1 MDTQAPEVISD
12 PVGVIAKLVC
22 GLEPT
27 LSPSVVEE
35 VVKSLTTHRA
45 TRRRLARTLS
55 DRPGLLTDGRS
66 PAPRVAGELLVA
78 LTQAGATRISPPCC
92 HTCGKHLRSFH
103 RRGENW
109 YCSPCA
115 REPVTCASCGKIR
128 KLTFRDRAGEPRC
141 HACPPDEGLDPLQ
154 VVIDAVAA
162 VDPGVS
168 AETVTAAVAAV
179 TSRTGQ
185 RRQLAWA
192 LSDRP
197 ELLTGAGSEASIP
210 SVLRL
215 IEVLCDKGAT
225 GIVKPACPQC
235 GRVVPLE
242 AWGGMR
248 ICRKCRVTN
257 SAEPC
262 RRCGVPRVP
271 AIRDER
277 GLPLCGNCLPSDP
290 DHQEICIECRRRR
303 PVCTRSEEGPR
314 CAACRVQTT
323 MTCSICGRFTSCAI
337 SKATGEPWCQA
348 CKARWARCSACGQI
362 RPIRGGSAAEPLC
375 ATCTRPDPTFWR
387 SCPTCG
393 QRGQLTLGPCKRCGL
408 RARLR
413 EVLGDGAG
421 GIRRE
426 FEALYEHL
434 ANYERPNTVLEWLE
448 NSPTDALRELGSGE
462 RQLTHAV
469 LDELPDSQALQNL
482 RGVLVA
488 TGALPFR
495 DEQLFRLEAW
505 IALVTRR
512 DDPDDR
518 QVLQRYA
525 LWYLLRRLRQRAD
538 KRTGVTRQ
546 QAELVQ
552 NHVRAAIAFL
562 EWLAVRGLTLSSVGQ
577 GDLEEWLTSSNRRQ
591 AGSFV
596 RWAAR
601 EKLTTVTYPAIR
613 WAGPSGG
620 IDTES
625 RWEQARW
632 LLGDST
638 LKAEDRVAGL
648 LILLYAQRVAA
659 ISRLTLAHVETNK
672 DNVMLRLGAEPVV
685 LPAPLGAL
693 VQVLVADRR
702 GRAAIGNEGTST
714 WLFPGGRPG
723 RPMSPERMGQRLLRL
738 GLHPGEARSTALF
751 QLATDLPAAV
761 LAQMLGISIGVA
773 VKWQQAS
780 SGDWASYAADYS
792 RRQNDD

>member
-1 MDTQAPEVISD
+1 
-12 PVGVIAKLVC
+12 
-22 GLEPT
+22 
-27 LSPSVVEE
+27 
-35 VVKSLTTHRA
+35 
-45 TRRRLARTLS
+45 
-55 DRPGLLTDGRS
+55 
-66 PAPRVAGELLVA
+66 
-78 LTQAGATRISPPCC
+78 
-92 HTCGKHLRSFH
+92 
-103 RRGENW
+103 
-109 YCSPCA
+109 
-115 REPVTCASCGKIR
+115 
-128 KLTFRDRAGEPRC
+128 
-141 HACPPDEGLDPLQ
+141 
-154 VVIDAVAA
+154 
-162 VDPGVS
+162 
-168 AETVTAAVAAV
+168 
-179 TSRTGQ
+179 
-185 RRQLAWA
+185 
-192 LSDRP
+192 
-197 ELLTGAGSEASIP
+197 
-210 SVLRL
+210 
-215 IEVLCDKGAT
+215 
-225 GIVKPACPQC
+225 
-235 GRVVPLE
+235 
-242 AWGGMR
+242 
-248 ICRKCRVTN
+248 
-257 SAEPC
+257 
-262 RRCGVPRVP
+262 
-271 AIRDER
+271 
-277 GLPLCGNCLPSDP
+277 
-290 DHQEICIECRRRR
+290 
-303 PVCTRSEEGPR
+303 
-314 CAACRVQTT
+314 
-323 MTCSICGRFTSCAI
+323 
-337 SKATGEPWCQA
+337 
-348 CKARWARCSACGQI
+348 
-362 RPIRGGSAAEPLC
+362 
-375 ATCTRPDPTFWR
+375 
-387 SCPTCG
+387 
-393 QRGQLTLGPCKRCGL
+393 
-408 RARLR
+408 
-413 EVLGDGAG
+413 VLGDGAG

-434 ANYERPNTVLEWLE
+434 ANYERPNTVLEWLD

-505 IALVTRR
+505 IAQVTHR

-538 KRTGVTRQ
+538 KKTGVTRQ

-562 EWLAVRGLTLSSVGQ
+562 EWLAVRGLTLSSARQ

-625 RWEQARW
+625 RWAQARW

-693 VQVLVADRR
+693 VKVLVADRR

-792 RRQNDD
+792 RRQSDD